1 MISLGSCAGLDETVE
16 MFRAQVF
23 GTVTIVSNLMMMLIT
38 IMMMMM
44 MMMMMMRGLKYICLP
59 RNLYI
64 AGATLGLALIIR

>member
-44 MMMMMMRGLKYICLP
+44 MMMMRRGLKYICLP